1 MAIECFLK
9 KKIKYTNLQGF
20 TLINVVFF
28 IKLIALMTKFGL
40 SDLQSV
46 KFNLRILD
54 FYFTF
59 KVVFFFKLNDIRK
72 I

>member
-1 MAIECFLK
+1 
-9 KKIKYTNLQGF
+9 
-20 TLINVVFF
+20 
-28 IKLIALMTKFGL
+28 MTKFGL

-59 KVVFFFKLNDIRK
+59 KVVFFFFKLNDIRK